1 MIALND
7 FIPLVRAAIPR
18 FRQHPPNSRQEH
30 CLLAPANTPLM
41 IVAGPG
47 SGKTT
52 VLVLRALRLVFVDGL
67 MPENIV
73 ITTFTRKAAGEI
85 RSRLIE
91 WGIAL
96 IEHLRQ
102 NPPAPVPA
110 GFMARVDGI
119 DINRF
124 ITGTLDSIC
133 EDTLTAYRDPGDAP
147 PVLVEGFVGNALLA
161 REGMFPSGSY
171 NQATQQTNPQLAR
184 YLALFTRDGQT
195 PQNFG
200 ETISVCRT
208 VADRLIQD
216 QVDIPAF
223 STGIPHT
230 QGRQVV
236 VNSLQAYR
244 AYMAQTNRMDFAGLE
259 EVFLTRLTQGRL
271 QRFVS
276 TIRAVLVDEYQ
287 DSNPLQEA
295 IYFELARQTQP
306 SFTVV
311 GDDDQSLYRF
321 RGATVEL
328 FCHFSNRLSNA
339 IPGLPPVTVEQLV
352 DNYRS
357 TPEIVTFFNDY
368 IAYDPAF
375 AGARVQPPKPQIV
388 PRIQSNQIP
397 VVGLFRQD
405 AQTLAHDLAAFLD
418 DVFRGP
424 GRTINV
430 GGQTVQIVGHPQGG
444 DFADA
449 VLLAHTVNELG
460 TRFGDNLPRA
470 RLPFL
475 LRQELAGRGI
485 GIFNPRGQAL
495 RDITEV
501 QRLLGLVLLCI
512 DPPVEGSPDGAQ
524 QSAARLRRDARHY
537 LSVWRQAANAFIAT
551 NPPPNAPR
559 TLGGFVNGWQ
569 TRTNQTSQGANWPD
583 EWPVLEICYKLITWM
598 PFFQDDPEG
607 QVYLEAVSRCI
618 AQAATFSP
626 YRSAILYGQGTHD
639 DGSVMRA
646 IMDIMVPLAE
656 NSVEV
661 DEEIMPHVPRN
672 RLPIMT
678 IHQAKG
684 LEFPLVIVDVA
695 SDYTRNHPTQRF
707 RRFPDNPTST
717 QQLEDDMAPY
727 CSIGPLRTART
738 ALARTFDDLVRLYY
752 VAYSRPQ
759 SLLML
764 VGIDRCMRYNTTI
777 RHVATAWRSNGTW
790 AWQVPVPGR
799 PPAVV
804 NNHSLEL
811 I

>member
-1 MIALND
+1 MILLNN
-7 FIPLVRAAIPR
+7 FIPSVRAAIPH
-18 FRQHPPNSRQEH
+18 FQQHPPNIRQET
-30 CLLAPANTPLM
+30 CLLAPADTPLM

-73 ITTFTRKAAGEI
+73 ITTFTRKAADEI

-91 WGIAL
+91 WGLAFL
-96 IEHLRQ
+96 EHFRR
-102 NPPAPVPA
+102 NPPSPMPA
-110 GFMARVDGI
+110 RFMQWLGGI

-133 EDTLTAYRDPGDAP
+133 EDTLTTYRDPGDAS

-161 REGMFPSGSY
+161 REGMFPSGALN
-171 NQATQQTNPQLAR
+171 NQSLDA
-184 YLALFTRDGQT
+184 YLAQFTRDGQ
-195 PQNFG
+195 PPKNFG
-200 ETISVCRT
+200 ETIGICRM
-208 VADRLIQD
+208 VVDRLIQD
-216 QVDIPAF
+216 RVDIAAF
-223 STGIPHT
+223 SNGAPHS
-230 QGRQVV
+230 QGRRVI
-236 VNSLQAYR
+236 VNSLGAYR

-259 EVFLTRLTQGRL
+259 EVFLERLGQGRL
-271 QRFVS
+271 RRFVS
-276 TIRAVLVDEYQ
+276 MIRAVLVDEYQ
-287 DSNPLQEA
+287 DTNPLQEA
-295 IYFELARQTQP
+295 IYFELVRQSQP

-328 FCHFSNRLSNA
+328 FCHFPSRLANA
-339 IPGLPPVTVEQLV
+339 VSVLPTVNVEHLV

-357 TPEIVTFFNDY
+357 TPEIVTFFNNY
-368 IAYDPAF
+368 IMCDPAF
-375 AGARVQPPKPQIV
+375 AGARVQPSKPQIV
-388 PRIQSNQIP
+388 PQIQSNQLP
-397 VVGLFRQD
+397 VLGLFRQD
-405 AQTLAHDLAAFLD
+405 AQILAQDIAAFLN
-418 DVFRGP
+418 DVFRGQ

-430 GGQTVQIVGHPQGG
+430 GGQTTQIIRNPQGG
-444 DFADA
+444 DIADA
-449 VLLAHTVNELG
+449 VLLAHTVNEFG
-460 TRFGDNLPRA
+460 TRFGNNPPRP
-470 RLPFL
+470 RLPLL
-475 LRQELAGRGI
+475 LRRELAARGI
-485 GIFNPRGQAL
+485 GVFNPRGQAL

-501 QRLLGLVLLCI
+501 QRLLGLVLLCV
-512 DPPVEGSPDGAQ
+512 DPPTAGNTDGTQ

-537 LSVWRQAANAFIAT
+537 LTVWRRAANVFVAS
-551 NPPPNAPR
+551 NPPPSIPR
-559 TLGGFVNGWQ
+559 TLGDFVNGWQ
-569 TRTNQTSQGANWPD
+569 TRTNQTSRSASWPD
-583 EWPVLEICYKLITWM
+583 EWPILELCYKLITWM

-607 QVYLEAVSRCI
+607 QVYLEAISRCI

-626 YRSAILYGQGTHD
+626 YRSVILHGQGAHD
-639 DGSVMRA
+639 DRSVMRV

-684 LEFPLVIVDVA
+684 LEFPLVIVDIA
-695 SDYTRNHPTQRF
+695 SDYSRNHPTQRF
-707 RRFPDNPTST
+707 RRFPENPTST

-727 CSIGPLRTART
+727 CNVGQLRTVRQ
-738 ALARTFDDLVRLYY
+738 ALLRTFDDLVRLYY

-777 RHVATAWRSNGTW
+777 RHVATAWRADGTW
-790 AWQVPVPGR
+790 AWQAPVAGR
-799 PPAVV
+799 PPALV
-804 NNHSLEL
+804 NNHPLEL